1 MSRCFV
7 LLLIVFLWA
16 VVACT
21 ILSPTIPSPTTVPTQ
36 ARVVTPTSTLIP
48 TSPPSTVQD
57 PYVVLRNHMVD
68 FQIKARGVSDER
80 VLAAMRAVP
89 RHEFVPPEQRDN
101 AYADHP
107 LPIGYGQ
114 TISQPYI
121 VALMSELLRLKP
133 GDRVLEIGTG
143 SGYQAAILAELTD
156 QVYSIEI
163 IPELAER
170 ASETLKRL
178 GYDYVHTKQGDGY
191 NGWEEYAPFD
201 AIIVTCAPDH
211 VPPPLVGQLA
221 DGGRLVIPVGPPGG
235 YQTLWQIEKRGDQI
249 ITNNYGGVIF
259 VPMTRQP

>member
-1 MSRCFV
+1 
-7 LLLIVFLWA
+7 
-16 VVACT
+16 
-21 ILSPTIPSPTTVPTQ
+21 
-36 ARVVTPTSTLIP
+36 
-48 TSPPSTVQD
+48 
-57 PYVVLRNHMVD
+57 MVD
-68 FQIKARGVSDER
+68 FQIKVRGVADER

-89 RHEFVPPEQRDN
+89 RHEFVPPEQRDS

-121 VALMSELLRLKP
+121 VALMSELLRLEP

-163 IPELAER
+163 IPELATR

-178 GYDYVHTKQGDGY
+178 GYTCIHTKQGDGY
-191 NGWEEYAPFD
+191 YGWEEYAPFD

-211 VPPPLVGQLA
+211 VPPPLVDQLA

-249 ITNNYGGVIF
+249 ITNNYGGVMF
-259 VPMTRQP
+259 VPMTRGP